1 MALNWDITAVENP
14 PHLDELRV
22 EANRD
27 RWARKLESM
36 IWASMAVDMP
46 GFDTEGEADEFY
58 NRYAVWCVHKGLD
71 PEFTIE
77 DCKHYIGLR
86 TNVTRLSRFK
96 WDEKQRKLH
105 GFK

>member
-1 MALNWDITAVENP
+1 MALNWDTTAVENR
-14 PHLDELRV
+14 PHLDERLD
-22 EANRD
+22 EADRD

-36 IWASMAVDMP
+36 IWATMAVDMP
-46 GFDTEGEADEFY
+46 GFDSESEADEFY
-58 NRYAVWCVHKGLD
+58 NRYAVWCVHKGLE

-77 DCKHYIGLR
+77 DCKRYIGLR

>member
-1 MALNWDITAVENP
+1 MALNWDTTAVENP

-71 PEFTIE
+71 PEFTID

-86 TNVTRLSRFK
+86 TNVVRTSRFA
-96 WDEKQRKLH
+96 WDAKQRKIR
-105 GFK
+105 GVK

>member
-1 MALNWDITAVENP
+1 MALNWDTTAVENP

-36 IWASMAVDMP
+36 IWATMAVDMP
-46 GFDTEGEADEFY
+46 GFDSDSEAEEFY
-58 NRYAVWCVHKGLD
+58 NRDAVWCVHKGFE
-71 PEFTIE
+71 PEFTLD

-86 TNVTRLSRFK
+86 TNVVRTSRFA
-96 WDEKQRKLH
+96 WDAKQRKIR
-105 GFK
+105 GVK